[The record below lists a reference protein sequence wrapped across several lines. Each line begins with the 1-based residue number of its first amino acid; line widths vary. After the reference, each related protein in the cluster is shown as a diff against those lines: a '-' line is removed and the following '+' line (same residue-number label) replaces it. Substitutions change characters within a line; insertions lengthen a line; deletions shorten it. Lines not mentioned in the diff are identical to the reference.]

1 MRRESYIERA
11 GSISVEVLH
20 FALVTHAV
28 EAERVR
34 AHLPAIYEL
43 ETFQAADGVERALVS
58 ATCFCNHDFRPYALP
73 YPRFTFNESTYRT
86 YVRLGDK
93 RGVYFFGRY
102 LEGIRSTGPQ
112 RLFARHTFLG
122 DFEVEI
128 DRDEDG
134 YELYRCAV
142 SSRCG
147 NTRFDVRAKDRPRP
161 QEPFESGD
169 ELAQFITYRLH
180 GFFTSSVGYQGH
192 MPVGHERMRPFSGE
206 LESGRFDLWE
216 RLGILAP
223 DEVSPPYSVLVQPPI
238 MFTLYPPRPA
248 ASG

>member
-1 MRRESYIERA
+1 MNRGSAVERA

-34 AHLPAIYEL
+34 ARLPSLYEL
-43 ETFQAADGVERALVS
+43 ETFEAADGVERALVS
-58 ATCFCNHDFRPYALP
+58 TTCFCNHDFRPYALA
-73 YPRFTFNESTYRT
+73 YPRLTFNESTYRT
-86 YVRLGDK
+86 YVRLGEK

-102 LEGIRSTGPQ
+102 LEGARAAGPQ
-112 RLFARHTFLG
+112 RLFARDTFLS

-128 DRDEDG
+128 DSNENG
-134 YELYRCAV
+134 YELYSCGV
-142 SSRCG
+142 SSKCG
-147 NTRFDVRAKDRPRP
+147 DTHFVVRALDSPRA

-180 GFFTSSVGYQGH
+180 GFFTSSLGCQGH
-192 MPVGHERMRPFSGE
+192 MPVGHKRMRPFAGE

-223 DEVSPPYSVLVQPPI
+223 EEVSSPHSVLVQPPI
-238 MFTLYPPRPA
+238 LFTLYPPRLA
-248 ASG
+248 RA